1 MYNNSCVYP
10 HVIYGIEISCA
21 DKIHVVGIFDKKN
34 KNAGTGSTIR
44 NGGNESL

>member
-1 MYNNSCVYP
+1 MLPSLLKQ
-10 HVIYGIEISCA
+10 IL
-21 DKIHVVGIFDKKN
+21 KIDKKN

>member
-1 MYNNSCVYP
+1 MILPGWVRIP
-10 HVIYGIEISCA
+10 GDLLRIL
-21 DKIHVVGIFDKKN
+21 KIDKKN